1 MIEEGKGNLLEAPVD
16 ALVNTVNTVGVMGK
30 GIALQFA
37 RAFPDNLAAY
47 EEACEK
53 REVQPG
59 RMFIHENLALTGP
72 KFIINFPT
80 KRHWRQPSRL
90 EDIESGLKALV
101 GDIFRLNI
109 RSVAIPPLGCGNGG
123 LSWNVVRPRI
133 EAAFKSIPNVRVI
146 LFPPAGSPDARRM
159 KTGTKRPKMTD
170 ATAATIGILARYCE
184 FDYRLSLL
192 EVHKLVYFLKVAGE
206 PMQRTVFEKG
216 PYGPYA
222 DSLRHVLSRIEGHFV
237 QGWGDGS
244 KNNPDTVIGLLPGAE
259 KAASEHLAQK
269 ADTHARFDRVST
281 LIEGFETP
289 LGLELLSTVHW
300 VAWEDG
306 GTRKFETVLGRIHD
320 WNERKRSLFP
330 EQLVHLA
337 FTRLHELGW
346 LPSAELNS

>member
-1 MIEEGKGNLLEAPVD
+1 MIEEGKGNLLEAPVE

-37 RAFPDNLAAY
+37 RAFPENLAAY
-47 EEACEK
+47 EAACERK
-53 REVQPG
+53 EVQPG
-59 RMFIHENLALTGP
+59 KMFIQENRALTGP

-90 EDIESGLKALV
+90 EDVENGLEALV
-101 GDIFRLNI
+101 ADVRRLGI
-109 RSVAIPPLGCGNGG
+109 RSIALPPLGCGNGG
-123 LSWNVVRPRI
+123 LSWGEVRPLI
-133 EAAFKSIPNVRVI
+133 EAAFSSLPDVKVF
-146 LFPPAGSPDARRM
+146 LFSPSGAPDAKVM
-159 KTGTKRPKMTD
+159 ETGTKRPKMTD

-192 EVHKLVYFLKVAGE
+192 EVHKLVYFLKAAGE

-244 KNNPDTVIGLLPGAE
+244 KNNPDTVIGLLPGAAE
-259 KAASEHLAQK
+259 AASEHLAQK
-269 ADTHARFDRVST
+269 SETHARFDRVAT

-289 LGLELLSTVHW
+289 VGLELLSTVHW

-306 GTRKFETVLGRIHD
+306 GTQSIEAVFTRTQT
-320 WNERKRSLFP
+320 WNDRKRSLFP
-330 EQLVHLA
+330 KPLVQLA
-337 FTRLHELGW
+337 FSRLQELDW
-346 LPSAELNS
+346 LPQSVSTS